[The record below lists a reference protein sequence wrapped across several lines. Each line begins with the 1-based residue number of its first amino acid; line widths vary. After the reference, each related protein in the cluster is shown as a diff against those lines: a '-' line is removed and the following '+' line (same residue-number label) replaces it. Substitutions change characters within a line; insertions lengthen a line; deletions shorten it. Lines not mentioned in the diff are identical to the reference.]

1 MRNKQQFVETIKVKD
16 GVFYNLPL
24 HSERLRITAF
34 QFYGASMDLDL
45 SVDAIPVEYLHG
57 IYKCRVVYSSEI
69 EEISFTP
76 YSFREFE
83 DIVIIEDDNIDYSY
97 KSTDR
102 EVFTQLLNKKGAAS
116 EIMIVKNG
124 LITDSS
130 FSNFVFENSL
140 GLFTPDTYLLNG
152 VKRQSLLKR
161 GVIKE
166 CQIRKED
173 VLEFDRVYLIN
184 AMIDLEDQISI
195 PISQI
200 YSL

>member
-1 MRNKQQFVETIKVKD
+1 MKNKLQFVETIKAKD

-24 HSERLRITAF
+24 HSERLRMTVSR
-34 QFYGASMDLDL
+34 FYGVSMNLDL
-45 SVDAIPVEYLHG
+45 SVDDIPVEYLHG

-76 YSFREFE
+76 YLFREFE
-83 DIVIIEDDNIDYSY
+83 DIVIVEDDNIDYSY

-102 EVFTQLLNKKGAAS
+102 EAFTQLLKKKGSAS
-116 EIMIVKNG
+116 DIMIVKNG

-184 AMIDLEDQISI
+184 AMIDLEDNISI

>member
-1 MRNKQQFVETIKVKD
+1 MKNKPQFVETIKVKD
-16 GVFYNLPL
+16 GEFYNLPL
-24 HSERLRITAF
+24 HSERLRITTSR
-34 QFYGASMDLDL
+34 FYGASMELDL
-45 SVDAIPVEYLHG
+45 SVDTIPVEYLHG
-57 IYKCRVVYSSEI
+57 ICKCRVVYSSEI

-76 YSFREFE
+76 YLFREFE
-83 DIVIIEDDNIDYSY
+83 DIAIVEDDNIDYSY

-102 EVFTQLLNKKGAAS
+102 EVFTQLLKKKGSAS

-173 VLEFDRVYLIN
+173 ILEFDRVYLIN
-184 AMIDLEDQISI
+184 AMIDLEDNISV

-200 YSL
+200 HSL